1 MELVAEKKE
10 SDNNNGNG
18 DNIQS
23 ILESS
28 SSSSWSATVDSNNY
42 NKEGEDFR
50 ERQARDLKAGLHPLK
65 VEGFWVC
72 YCHLARPSSLPSPT
86 DLHLFKDGIRPLW
99 EDSANF
105 NGGKWII
112 RFKKIVSGRFWEDL
126 NWFQLTEF
134 TMTFNKRDEKPVC
147 THAVMRLSYRWANVR
162 RVVTVKYGSLEG
174 GWTSKVPIMPYGVGL
189 WKFIRTGWD
198 KFSQMLK
205 FEDWELESFTSF
217 LEILYSVTVKGFGE
231 DKVWW
236 QPSKTKGFQVLAL
249 VGDQLDYGDN
259 ICGAVLSI
267 RFNED
272 ILSVWNRNA
281 SDHQAVMGLRD
292 AIKRHL
298 KLPHSYVMEYKP
310 HDASL
315 RDNSSYRNTW
325 LRG

>member
-10 SDNNNGNG
+10 FDNRN
-18 DNIQS
+18 
-23 ILESS
+23 SS
-28 SSSSWSATVDSNNY
+28 NALDLTSTPTTAAAAATAAD
-42 NKEGEDFR
+42 KGAEDR
-50 ERQARDLKAGLHPLK
+50 ERQDRDLKAGFHPLK

-86 DLHLFKDGIRPLW
+86 DLHLFKEGIRPLW
-99 EDSANF
+99 EDSANC

-112 RFKKIVSGRFWEDL
+112 RFKKAISGRFWEDL
-126 NWFQLTEF
+126 
-134 TMTFNKRDEKPVC
+134 
-147 THAVMRLSYRWANVR
+147 
-162 RVVTVKYGSLEG
+162 
-174 GWTSKVPIMPYGVGL
+174 
-189 WKFIRTGWD
+189 
-198 KFSQMLK
+198 
-205 FEDWELESFTSF
+205 
-217 LEILYSVTVKGFGE
+217 
-231 DKVWW
+231 
-236 QPSKTKGFQVLAL
+236 VLAL

-259 ICGAVLSI
+259 MCGAVLSI

-281 SDHQAVMGLRD
+281 SDHQQAVMALRD
-292 AIKRHL
+292 SIKRHL